1 MLEGLQ
7 KRVLIVQAT
16 GGRFKKLNCE
26 KDLISK
32 CKNYGL
38 KWGSNPCYQ
47 SFYYWNHRLMFGMH
61 QSCFPDWLHTIYKGM
76 VEKVLSWCLIVIHEF
91 GSVKVRKTI
100 RGGKRHGCS
109 GVDQPW
115 VNNESLM
122 DYRISHFP
130 IHLMYA
136 EKMRCVRF
144 PEGLS
149 SLLKKETTT
158 SKAKKGKKTTGLLT
172 AQFPAWKLTP
182 ALFQLMLVL
191 GHDGAIVPNR
201 QFPLS
206 RFFPGITEPL
216 LQDVT
221 HVLSAAMS
229 ATVEF
234 VFVVSCKEMRERDLE
249 VMYYLTSVVQYQLYR
264 LNMLMRVVTEYDHSA
279 QAFSMPPWHK
289 VLPGSKKHLWKH
301 VVDAKVE
308 FGPHLRTW
316 DTELAENCWKFVLK
330 APNKISSKKASEKNT
345 QMCNH
350 MRDMVAI
357 EELEQHIS
365 LVKTASK
372 KAKKHPTVTD
382 GDAIFTVHPVFLSD
396 ELVFDATVNTWMR
409 GDSGGD
415 IESRFAHPLLT
426 TDWIHQQVVPFTSR
440 YLCLCCIK
448 YTLD

>member
-1 MLEGLQ
+1 MHMLEELQ
-7 KRVLIVQAT
+7 KRVLVFQAK
-16 GGRFKKLNCE
+16 GKRYPKQNGE

-91 GSVKVRKTI
+91 GSVKVRQRI
-100 RGGKRHGCS
+100 SGGKRNGEVS
-109 GVDQPW
+109 LVQPW
-115 VNNESLM
+115 LNNESLM

-130 IHLMYA
+130 IQLMYA

-191 GHDGAIVPNR
+191 GHDGAIAPNR
-201 QFPLS
+201 QYPLS
-206 RFFPGITEPL
+206 RLFPGITEPL
-216 LQDVT
+216 IQDVT
-221 HVLSAAMS
+221 NVLSAAMS
-229 ATVEF
+229 ATIEF
-234 VFVVSCKEMRERDLE
+234 VFVVSCKEMRERDVE
-249 VMYYLTSVVQYQLYR
+249 VMYYLTSVVQYHLYR

-301 VVDAKVE
+301 VCDAKIE

-316 DTELAENCWKFVLK
+316 DTELAENSWKYFLK
-330 APNKISSKKASEKNT
+330 GPNKISSKKASERNT
-345 QMCNH
+345 QMLNH

-357 EELEQHIS
+357 EELEQHI
-365 LVKTASK
+365 LHVKTTSRKASP
-372 KAKKHPTVTD
+372 HPFMQV
-382 GDAIFTVHPVFLSD
+382 GDHIFTVHPNFDSD
-396 ELVFDATVNTWMR
+396 ELAFDEAAGAWIR
-409 GDSGGD
+409 CDPAD
-415 IESRFAHPLLT
+415 KESRYAHALLSM
-426 TDWIHQQVVPFTSR
+426 DWIHQQVMQMTAG
-440 YLCLCCIK
+440 
-448 YTLD
+448 